1 MVWRVGGGT
10 IFSLS
15 RRKKSRTVAIKENS
29 VKYAM
34 RSLALLAAVL
44 LLASCTVTQQLS
56 LSQNQDNH
64 ASFGFSAEEFFI
76 AVLEDF
82 SDFAPAGNDKA
93 LMDTAVDDFKVSL
106 MRSPATSDVALVKEG
121 DNAWSGSFAF
131 SDLERL
137 FRDLGAGSRQTLLT
151 LTDTSMV
158 FSLSMENYEQLVPI
172 IPFLADPNFEAFGP
186 LYNQGLSEEDYLE
199 MISFMLGDEG
209 VPAIENS
216 VITLKVET
224 PQPIKSFSGGRKS
237 GERSYEFSFP
247 LIDFLLLA
255 EPITFSLTW

>member
-1 MVWRVGGGT
+1 
-10 IFSLS
+10 
-15 RRKKSRTVAIKENS
+15 
-29 VKYAM
+29 M

-106 MRSPATSDVALVKEG
+106 TRSPATSDVTLVKEG
-121 DNAWSGSFAF
+121 DNTWAGSFAF
-131 SDLERL
+131 KDLERL
-137 FRDLGAGSRQTLLT
+137 FRDLGAGGRQTLLT
-151 LTDTSMV
+151 LTDTSMA

-199 MISFMLGDEG
+199 MISFMLGEEG
-209 VPAIENS
+209 PPAIEQS
-216 VITLKVET
+216 TITLLLET
-224 PQPIKSFSGGRKS
+224 PRPIKTMTSGKKLTPTT
-237 GERSYEFSFP
+237 YEFSFP
-247 LIDFLLLA
+247 LIDFLLLDK
-255 EPITFSLTW
+255 PITFTVTW